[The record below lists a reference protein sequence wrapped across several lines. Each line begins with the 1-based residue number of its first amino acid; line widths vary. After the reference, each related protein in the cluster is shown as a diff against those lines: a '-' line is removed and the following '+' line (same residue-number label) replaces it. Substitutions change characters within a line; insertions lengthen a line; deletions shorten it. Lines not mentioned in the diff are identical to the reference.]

1 MSSVNVNLNFLFSG
15 KNTGVG
21 CYFLLDLPKPGIEP
35 TSPALAGGLFTTEPP
50 GKPSGL
56 FVNSIMNEN
65 LNDISQL
72 SFPNGPELLP

>member
-21 CYFLLDLPKPGIEP
+21 CYFLLDLPSQGSN
-35 TSPALAGGLFTTEPP
+35 TSPALLGVGVTTEPP